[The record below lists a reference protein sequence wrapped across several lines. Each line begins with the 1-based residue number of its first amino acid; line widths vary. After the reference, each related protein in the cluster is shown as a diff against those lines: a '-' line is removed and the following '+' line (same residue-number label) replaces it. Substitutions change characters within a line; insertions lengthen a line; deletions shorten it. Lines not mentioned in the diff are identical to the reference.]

1 METLKLTG
9 QHNPVFNYL
18 HNKKEHF
25 FPNALMDSPVFQIVP
40 TVSYSF
46 TDDHWEAC
54 GSLHFI
60 IPMKWLHVYW

>member
-9 QHNPVFNYL
+9 QHIPVFNYL

-46 TDDHWEAC
+46 TDDH
-54 GSLHFI
+54 
-60 IPMKWLHVYW
+60 